1 MRDLSNEAIRDE
13 IREGM
18 HSQSIDE
25 TELAER
31 LEIPVESLRERLS
44 QGYDYSVEEIQTV
57 LGELDLSLRFEVVP
71 F

>member
-1 MRDLSNEAIRDE
+1 MRYLSNEAIRDE

-18 HSQSIDE
+18 HSQGIDE

-31 LEIPVESLRERLS
+31 LEIPVENLREMLS

>member
-18 HSQSIDE
+18 HSQGIDE
-25 TELAER
+25 TELTER
-31 LEIPVESLRERLS
+31 LEIPVESLREMLS
-44 QGYDYSVEEIQTV
+44 QGYDYSVEEIRTV